1 MTKVFK
7 IDDSTIIL
15 DMENDVTISFK
26 LDEEKINMIDKLA
39 KEFGYT
45 TRSDFLR
52 EAIRQ
57 YVEYLKSVY
66 AK

>member
-1 MTKVFK
+1 
-7 IDDSTIIL
+7 
-15 DMENDVTISFK
+15 MENDVTISFK